1 MCTIH
6 CLQLVAPHLVR
17 HVKRVNVQGT
27 LLGRLGINRRL
38 GEIAAYALMSSVA
51 FQIASGE
58 VALTSHRPTVIP
70 RYLTD

>member
-17 HVKRVNVQGT
+17 HVKRSNVQGT
-27 LLGRLGINRRL
+27 LLGRLGVNRRL
-38 GEIAAYALMSSVA
+38 GEIAAYALTSSVA
-51 FQIASGE
+51 FQVVSGE
-58 VALTSHRPTVIP
+58 VALTCHRRTLIP